1 MRSTARRTALFLS
14 PSIRM
19 SVQRLHDFPAL
30 PESCSSTEGT
40 IMTQS
45 QFSQTTRQNLAD
57 VIIDAK
63 IRKNLT
69 FEQIN
74 EGTGLS
80 LAFVTAALLGQHP
93 LPADAA
99 KVVADKLDLDEGAIR
114 LLQSIPVRGSIPGG
128 VPTDPTIYRFYE
140 MVQIYGSTL
149 KALVHEKF
157 GDGIISAINFKL
169 DIKKVDDPE
178 GGSRAVITLDGKY
191 LPTKPF

>member
-1 MRSTARRTALFLS
+1 
-14 PSIRM
+14 
-19 SVQRLHDFPAL
+19 
-30 PESCSSTEGT
+30 
-40 IMTQS
+40 MTQS
-45 QFSQTTRQNLAD
+45 QFSQTTRQNLTD

-69 FEQIN
+69 FEDIN

-93 LPADAA
+93 LPADVAKIVAA
-99 KVVADKLDLDEGAIR
+99 RLDLDKDAVR
-114 LLQSIPVRGSIPGG
+114 LLQTIPVRGSIPGG

-140 MVQIYGSTL
+140 IVQVYGSTL

>member
-1 MRSTARRTALFLS
+1 M
-14 PSIRM
+14 I
-19 SVQRLHDFPAL
+19 
-30 PESCSSTEGT
+30 
-40 IMTQS
+40 QS
-45 QFSQTTRQNLAD
+45 QVSQNARVVLTE
-57 VIIDAK
+57 VILLSKA
-63 IRKNLT
+63 RKDLS
-69 FEQIN
+69 FAQIT

-80 LAFVTAALLGQHP
+80 EAFVTAALLGQHP

-99 KVVADKLDLDEGAIR
+99 QIVGDKLGLDADAVA
-114 LLQSIPVRGSIPGG
+114 LLQTIPLRGSIENR

-140 MVQIYGSTL
+140 MLQVYGTTL

-169 DIKKVDDPE
+169 DVKKVDDPE